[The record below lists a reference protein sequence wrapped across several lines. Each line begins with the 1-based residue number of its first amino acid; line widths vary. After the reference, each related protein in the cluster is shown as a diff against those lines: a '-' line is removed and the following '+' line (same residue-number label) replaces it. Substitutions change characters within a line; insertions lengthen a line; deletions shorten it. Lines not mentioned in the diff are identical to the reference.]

1 MTKTEL
7 IEFADIINEYFFNYN
22 IFDCNTQLDK
32 IRLHIKKEVDG
43 RNHLITDIFFSK
55 KIICFNT
62 SLEQNSWDLQ
72 LVKFDYSN
80 RSITF
85 LKSLSNNKLLESISK
100 KELMKELQDVYS
112 RESRGLIDKQINRI
126 KEASECID
134 EIEKKAKE
142 VEEIC
147 G

>member
-100 KELMKELQDVYS
+100 KELMKELQEVYS

>member
-32 IRLHIKKEVDG
+32 IRLHIKKEVDD

-100 KELMKELQDVYS
+100 KELTKELQEVYKQ
-112 RESRGLIDKQINRI
+112 ESRGLIDKQINRI

>member
-32 IRLHIKKEVDG
+32 IRLHIKKEVDD

-100 KELMKELQDVYS
+100 KELMKELQEVYS

>member
-43 RNHLITDIFFSK
+43 RNHLITDIYFSK
-55 KIICFNT
+55 KIIAFNSSYEGN
-62 SLEQNSWDLQ
+62 SLFQ
-72 LVKFDYSN
+72 LLAEFDYSKS
-80 RSITF
+80 SIK
-85 LKSLSNNKLLESISK
+85 LKKDLNDDKLLESISK
-100 KELMKELQDVYS
+100 KELMKELQEVYS

>member
-100 KELMKELQDVYS
+100 KELTKELQEVYKQ
-112 RESRGLIDKQINRI
+112 ESRGLIDKQINRI